1 MRCDCESNA
10 LFKQRMSP
18 REAQSSSRKA
28 SAKACAYV
36 VCRTAEWT
44 ILTRNQDTERIQIMS
59 HTNPPEEIK
68 VESIFHP
75 SDFSQASEV
84 AFAHALKIALVA
96 RARLTV
102 LHVEANPG
110 TEWQDFPGVRDT
122 LERWELIPK
131 GSPKSA
137 VGQLGIGVGK
147 VIASSK
153 DPVKACLGFLE
164 KHPGDLIVLAVRQHE
179 GRMRWLDKSMG
190 KPMAREAGQM
200 TLFIPHGVKGFVS
213 RQDGSI
219 SLRNILIPV
228 TRKPR
233 PQPSLE
239 AAARLIRNLQLPAG
253 MVTLL
258 HVGPAAEAP
267 SVKLPGDTDWTWNS
281 VAKAGEPADTIAQTA
296 TELSADLIV
305 MTTDGP
311 DGFLD
316 GLRGTTSERV
326 LRKARCPVGNL
337 PVGSMLG

>member
-1 MRCDCESNA
+1 
-10 LFKQRMSP
+10 
-18 REAQSSSRKA
+18 
-28 SAKACAYV
+28 
-36 VCRTAEWT
+36 
-44 ILTRNQDTERIQIMS
+44 MS
-59 HTNPPEEIK
+59 HTNLLEEIK
-68 VESIFHP
+68 VESVFHP

-96 RARLTV
+96 KATLTV
-102 LHVEANPG
+102 LHVQAGSG

-122 LERWELIPK
+122 LERWGLIPK
-131 GSPKSA
+131 GGPKSA
-137 VGQLGIGVGK
+137 VAQPGIGVEK
-147 VIASSK
+147 VIALGK

-179 GRMRWLDKSMG
+179 GRMLWLDRSVG
-190 KPMAREAGQM
+190 KPIAREAGQI
-200 TLFIPHGVKGFVS
+200 TLFIPHGVEGFVS

-219 SLRNILIPV
+219 SLRNILVPV
-228 TRKPR
+228 TSNPR
-233 PQPSLE
+233 PQPSVE

-253 MVTLL
+253 EVTLL

-267 SVKLPGDTDWTWNS
+267 SVKLPDTDWIWNS
-281 VAKAGEPADTIAQTA
+281 VAKDGEPADTILQTA
-296 TELSADLIV
+296 LEVRADLIV

-326 LRKARCPVGNL
+326 LRKAHCPVANL